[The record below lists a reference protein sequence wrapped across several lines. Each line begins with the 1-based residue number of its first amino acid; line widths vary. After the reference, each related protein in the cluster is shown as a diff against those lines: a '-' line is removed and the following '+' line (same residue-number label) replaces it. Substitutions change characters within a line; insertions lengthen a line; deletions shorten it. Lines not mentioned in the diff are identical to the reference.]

1 MAIMIDV
8 CANNDGAEYK
18 RKNYQRV
25 IDTLRDCNTPIHTI
39 SDVTNIVQC
48 GSRIRRKIEYI
59 MEFGTDLPEVKEYLE
74 NSLEEDECSDCSSEH
89 SYDSVTT
96 QCPDSEEEDDDPLY
110 EHEED
115 DEDDNESVGSNDT
128 DSTQSEDADDDTE
141 SVGSNDT
148 DSTQSEDA
156 DDDTESVG
164 SNDTDSIKSEDDTDD
179 TESVGT
185 NKTEALCAIDT
196 IESLLDVEKKYITIL
211 TEQNAL
217 TLDIA
222 LKYLQTVREYVLT
235 TL

>member
-141 SVGSNDT
+141 SVGSN
-148 DSTQSEDA
+148 Q
-156 DDDTESVG
+156 TESV
-164 SNDTDSIKSEDDTDD
+164 DSEDI
-179 TESVGT
+179 
-185 NKTEALCAIDT
+185 KIEALCAINT
-196 IESLLDVEKKYITIL
+196 IESLLDIEKKYITIL

-222 LKYLQTVREYVLT
+222 LTYLQTVREYVSR